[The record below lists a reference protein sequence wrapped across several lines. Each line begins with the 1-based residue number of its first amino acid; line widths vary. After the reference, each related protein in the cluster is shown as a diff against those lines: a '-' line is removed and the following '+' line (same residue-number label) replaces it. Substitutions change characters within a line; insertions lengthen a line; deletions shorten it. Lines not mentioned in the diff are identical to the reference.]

1 MPPIGASAISLPHD
15 LVARPLR
22 ETDLDAVVSMVNT
35 CELHDTGEVM
45 LERADLIADAGAD
58 GFDPSADWIGVFD
71 GDRIVGWGILEQRH
85 RAIVDV
91 HPDARGRGVGG
102 WLRAWSEERA
112 RTAGSAGVV
121 QVVDDR
127 REDVASMLTAAG
139 YEPQGTSW
147 VLRMDHPDRPTSPTP
162 PQGIE
167 LRASRPDDEDDVL
180 LLFERAF
187 SEWPGRQ
194 PTSPATWRAMVTE
207 REGFEPEDL
216 IVALADGV
224 VVGGVF
230 LIDAGEIWVDKLA
243 VDVGFRDRGIA
254 RALLQTAFARSFDR
268 GYAWT
273 ALSTDSRTG
282 ALSLYERIGM
292 RIHRSFTRYARDVSA
307 RTS

>member
-1 MPPIGASAISLPHD
+1 MTSLPHG

-22 ETDLDAVVSMVNT
+22 DTDLDAVVSMVNA

-45 LERADLIADAGAD
+45 LERADLVADAGAD

-71 GDRIVGWGILEQRH
+71 DERIVGWGILEQRH
-85 RAIVDV
+85 RLVTDV
-91 HPDARGRGVGG
+91 HPDARGLGVGA
-102 WLRAWSEERA
+102 WLRTWSEERA
-112 RTAGSAGVV
+112 RSAGSAGVV

-139 YEPQGTSW
+139 YTPQGTSW
-147 VLRMDHPDRPTSPTP
+147 ILRMDHPDRPARPVP
-162 PQGIE
+162 PHGIE
-167 LRASRPDDEDDVL
+167 LRASRPDDENDVL

-194 PTSPATWRAMVTE
+194 PTSPTTWRAMVTE

-216 IVALADGV
+216 IVALADGT
-224 VVGGVF
+224 VVGGAF
-230 LIDAGEIWVDKLA
+230 LIDADEIWVDKLA
-243 VDVGFRDRGIA
+243 VANEFRHRGIA
-254 RALLQTAFARSFDR
+254 RALLQTAFGRSFDR
-268 GYAWT
+268 GYTWT

-292 RIHRSFTRYARDVSA
+292 RIHRSFTRYGRDLSA
-307 RTS
+307 RAS